1 STNTLNQDRDNFAPR
16 LGVSWNPKDKLVVR
30 ANVGLFFGRTP
41 AIALG
46 TAHSNNG
53 INVIGVTLNNVQLPF
68 VYPARFPSLDA
79 IRALGGQLAVPD
91 IFIFDKNYQQP
102 YTTQASLNL
111 EYALTKTVAVGA
123 AYLHVKG
130 TNLSRTRDLNLGVP
144 VATTINSTGPN
155 AGDAIVALPF
165 LRHPG
170 ATAPARPIAGF
181 GRISSFEG
189 SADSSY
195 NALTLTFRK
204 RFAQNFSF
212 DANYVWS
219 KVLDNVP
226 DQTSVVV
233 GGGDDA
239 KQAQQTFLL
248 RDDKGVGNADV
259 PHRFVMNALW
269 RLNYFGDLNKAART
283 VLNDWELSGIVQ
295 LSSGAPFTE
304 FLGVDLNNDGNAR
317 SDRTPARARNSL
329 RGERIE
335 TVDARLT
342 KTFFVTEKVRLQL
355 IGELFNVFNHTNVV
369 SYQSTLYRT
378 TGLNTATALLTRR
391 TDFLD
396 PRGVPADGQRIG
408 QLAVKFI
415 F

>member
-1 STNTLNQDRDNFAPR
+1 MS
-16 LGVSWNPKDKLVVR
+16 
-30 ANVGLFFGRTP
+30 
-41 AIALG
+41 
-46 TAHSNNG
+46 
-53 INVIGVTLNNVQLPF
+53 
-68 VYPARFPSLDA
+68 
-79 IRALGGQLAVPD
+79 
-91 IFIFDKNYQQP
+91 
-102 YTTQASLNL
+102 
-111 EYALTKTVAVGA
+111 
-123 AYLHVKG
+123 
-130 TNLSRTRDLNLGVP
+130 
-144 VATTINSTGPN
+144 
-155 AGDAIVALPF
+155 F

-189 SADSSY
+189 SADSAY

-212 DANYVWS
+212 DASYVWS

-239 KQAQQTFLL
+239 KQAQQSFLL
-248 RDDKGVGNADV
+248 RDDRGLGGADT
-259 PHRFVMNALW
+259 PHRFVMNGLW
-269 RLNYFGDLNKAART
+269 RLNYFDNLNKGARAI
-283 VLNDWELSGIVQ
+283 LNDWELSGILQ
-295 LSSGAPFTE
+295 LTSGQPFNE

-317 SDRTPARARNSL
+317 TDRTPTRARNSL
-329 RGERIE
+329 RGERVE
-335 TVDARLT
+335 TFDARLT
-342 KTFFVTEKVRLQL
+342 KSFFLTEKVKLQL
-355 IGELFNVFNHTNVV
+355 IGELFNVFNHTNVI

-396 PRGVPADGQRIG
+396 PRGVALDSQRIG
-408 QLAVKFI
+408 QLAIKLI